1 MRYMEYCALPLSECV
16 RCTSFVEALMI
27 DASLSSYASRLLTF
41 EIGSVI
47 RSGSPYNT
55 VIDEFRAT
63 CAASGMAGPHW
74 VVQFEC

>member
-1 MRYMEYCALPLSECV
+1 
-16 RCTSFVEALMI
+16 MI
-27 DASLSSYASRLLTF
+27 DASLSSYASRRLTF